1 MFRFCAL
8 VFMVVFSREVQSQLL
23 VNYPY
28 NPDEDNNQLIGSP
41 DLLGFLS
48 YYGEAFTPDPILVD
62 STDLASVLT
71 SMQQTIAGLQT
82 SVATLQAEL
91 DAFGSSSSDCKPYK
105 LVVNINGGT
114 VNSITALYDPSG
126 VNINGVGGW
135 SVVANS
141 PNPNSV
147 TITHPLGVPLTD
159 FFSIGINGS
168 NTIIRSFILLQTT
181 QYSVHQ
187 NSSFTTATVYSIST
201 TNAGFAGSGTGD
213 FYILYFRAA
222 Q

>member
-1 MFRFCAL
+1 
-8 VFMVVFSREVQSQLL
+8 
-23 VNYPY
+23 
-28 NPDEDNNQLIGSP
+28 
-41 DLLGFLS
+41 
-48 YYGEAFTPDPILVD
+48 
-62 STDLASVLT
+62 
-71 SMQQTIAGLQT
+71 
-82 SVATLQAEL
+82 
-91 DAFGSSSSDCKPYK
+91 
-105 LVVNINGGT
+105 VVNISNNV

-135 SVVANS
+135 SVAVNS
-141 PNPNSV
+141 PSPNSV

-168 NTIIRSFILLQTT
+168 NTILRTFIQLGIT

-187 NSSFTTATVYSIST
+187 NSSFTTAIIYSITSANT
-201 TNAGFAGSGTGD
+201 GFTASGTGD